1 MSSTNDFS
9 FLPLG
14 AIIQEF
20 QINGKNIVQ
29 NFPSADLYKQYNS
42 PYFGETI
49 GRIANRISGAKIN
62 NLNGKSYQ
70 LAANNGPNSLHGG
83 NTGWGKRE
91 FEGPARVTR
100 HGTDCILFKY
110 TSPDGEEGYPGT
122 VSVSV
127 WYTPGKEQE
136 EGIEKTILQIEYE
149 AELVGDNDVEETVVG
164 MTNHR

>member
-1 MSSTNDFS
+1 MSSIDDFS

-29 NFPSADLYKQYNS
+29 NFPSADLYKQYNAPS
-42 PYFGETI
+42 FGETI

-83 NTGWGKRE
+83 YMGWGKQE
-91 FEGPARVTR
+91 FEGPTRVTR
-100 HGTDCILFKY
+100 HGTNCILFKY
-110 TSPDGEEGYPGT
+110 ISPDGEEGYPGT

-127 WYTPGKEQE
+127 WYTPSKEQE
-136 EGIEKTILQIEYE
+136 DGIEKTTLQIEYE
-149 AELVGDNDVEETVVG
+149 AELVGDNDVEETVIG